1 MRRVIIILNDTIA
14 VELDGRSWPKYHA
27 LAGAIYL
34 PQNQGFIVLGCPR
47 WAPNHHSHR

>member
-14 VELDGRSWPKYHA
+14 AELNGRSWPKNYA

-34 PQNQGFIVLGCPR
+34 PQKQGFIVLGCPR
-47 WAPNHHSHR
+47 